1 MLVEK
6 GGEGEEKGR
15 RRVKEKRGGGEG
27 GREGGRGERGEVDEG
42 GRRGGEEGGEKRE
55 VHNMFFF
62 ATFGSSISP

>member
-6 GGEGEEKGR
+6 GGEGEEKG

-27 GREGGRGERGEVDEG
+27 GREGGRGGRGEVDEG

-55 VHNMFFF
+55 VHNMFFLPPL
-62 ATFGSSISP
+62 AAP